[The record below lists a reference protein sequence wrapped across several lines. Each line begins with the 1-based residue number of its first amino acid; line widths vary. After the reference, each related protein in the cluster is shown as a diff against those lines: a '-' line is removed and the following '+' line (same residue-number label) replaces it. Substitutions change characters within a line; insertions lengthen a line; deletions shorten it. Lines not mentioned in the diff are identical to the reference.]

1 MMWQHVTMFV
11 LLFITVKEINVDF
24 HEIVSKI
31 REENTGDGAK
41 GHLIAELKQT
51 N

>member
-1 MMWQHVTMFV
+1 MWQHVTMFV

-31 REENTGDGAK
+31 KEENTGDGANE
-41 GHLIAELKQT
+41 HLIAELKQT